1 MSYVIKFLKED
12 LIVGSMPWDG
22 DIKSAITHARD
33 QFRIRKK
40 THGATLVVVVDDDD
54 NETVFTF
61 GDEKSV

>member
-12 LIVGSMPWDG
+12 RVVGSMTWDG

-33 QFRIRKK
+33 QFPIWRK
-40 THGATLVVVVDDDD
+40 TNGATLVVVVDDDD

-61 GDEKSV
+61 GDEKCV

>member
-22 DIKSAITHARD
+22 DIKSAITHAD
-33 QFRIRKK
+33 QFPIRKK

-61 GDEKSV
+61 RDEKSV